1 MLKDDYNISITGR
14 QLYEAEDRGEVT
26 LSTTGTYT
34 QRDGAQFIAYKE
46 YDEGGAREGYHD
58 PPRLFHPAYPGGG
71 PPPSVPV

>member
-34 QRDGAQFIAYKE
+34 QQIGRA
-46 YDEGGAREGYHD
+46 H
-58 PPRLFHPAYPGGG
+58 
-71 PPPSVPV
+71 V